1 MIQRIQTIFLLA
13 AIACI
18 SAMSYLH
25 VAELVTTD
33 ASIYIFNLRGYFHE
47 TAGGALER
55 ELNCWSLFAMAQ
67 LINLFLLATI
77 FLFKHRIVQMR
88 LCVYNMILSLGLMG
102 MTFFVVSHTSNVS
115 MVAYKAPV
123 VFPAVAFI
131 LILLAFRAI
140 RRDHILT
147 QFDRLR

>member
-1 MIQRIQTIFLLA
+1 MIQRIQTLFLLA

-33 ASIYIFNLRGYFHE
+33 TAIYVFNLRGFFHE
-47 TAGGALER
+47 TASGVMER
-55 ELNCWSLFAMAQ
+55 ELSCWSLFAMAQ
-67 LINLFLLATI
+67 LINVFILFTI
-77 FLFKHRIVQMR
+77 FLFKHRIAQMR
-88 LCVYNMILSLGLMG
+88 LCVYNMILCLGLMG

-115 MVAYKAPV
+115 TVAYKAPV
-123 VFPAVAFI
+123 VFPAIAFI
-131 LILLAFRAI
+131 LLLLAFRAI
-140 RRDHILT
+140 RKDHILT